1 MPMSSMM
8 HETAPTQFVQAE
20 GISFA
25 YRRFGPRGRIPLL
38 LLNYFAANMDHW
50 DPKVTNGLAA
60 ERDVILFDYPGIGR
74 SSGTTPSTVASIT
87 KYCAE
92 FCHALDLPK
101 LDIAG
106 FSLGGMIAQQ
116 LGFEYPGMIRRII

>member
-1 MPMSSMM
+1 MSNHT
-8 HETAPTQFVQAE
+8 HETAPTRFIQA
-20 GISFA
+20 GDSLLA
-25 YRRFGPRGRIPLL
+25 YRRLGRREGTPLL
-38 LLNYFAANMDHW
+38 LLNYFAANIDHW
-50 DPKVTNGLAA
+50 DPKVTNGLAV

-116 LGFEYPGMIRRII
+116 LGFEYPGMIR